1 MKAFLIVA
9 SAGLY
14 LAAPA
19 GFAADRQAG
28 AQLAARCVAC
38 HGQHGMSTS
47 PNYPNLA
54 GQKPVYLKKQL
65 ADFAAGKRVDPVMSA
80 MVKGLS
86 DQDMDNLADF
96 YSQQKP

>member
-1 MKAFLIVA
+1 MKAFLILA
-9 SAGLY
+9 SAGLV
-14 LAAPA
+14 LAAPPS
-19 GFAADRQAG
+19 FAADLQAG

-65 ADFAAGKRVDPVMSA
+65 ADFAAGKRIDPLMSA

-86 DQDMDNLADF
+86 EQDMDNLADF
-96 YSQQKP
+96 FSRQKP